1 MRVKPK
7 PLPVETSLPE
17 LQQALAS
24 RGMALLQ
31 APPGAGKTTRVP
43 PALLE
48 SPWCT
53 GRILLLEPR
62 RLAAR
67 AAARRMA
74 AERGERPGETVGL
87 TTRLD
92 RLTGPQTR
100 IEVITEGILTRRLQR
115 DPSLEGVSAVIFD
128 EFHERSLQADLGLA
142 LCLQARELLHPEL
155 RLLVMS
161 ATLDATGVARLMGDA
176 PVITS
181 EGRSYTV
188 DIHYRGPAPEPR
200 APAPAVTAAVT
211 DALAHHP
218 GDLLVFLPGRR
229 EIEQVARA
237 LEGRTGA
244 GTRIRPLYGQLPPE
258 AQDAAITPAPEGER
272 KVVLATDI
280 AETSLTIEGI
290 RVVVDSGLARR
301 PVFDPRTGLT
311 RLATVRIS
319 QASAEQRRGRAGRL
333 GPGVCIR
340 LWNEEATSRM
350 RPHTPPEILEAD
362 LAPLALTL
370 ACWGAEA
377 DELAWL
383 DAPPAAPLDQGR
395 ELLQG
400 LGALDETFKVT
411 DHGRALDALGTHPR
425 LGHMLLGARDRGLGH
440 TACLLAA
447 LQEERDPLPRDAGS
461 DLRLR
466 LQALT
471 TPRGGHGGALKRIR
485 TQAGRWMKQL
495 DIRSNEPVEAQAAGL
510 LLALAYPDRIAL
522 RRPGGEA
529 RFLLSGG
536 RGARLLEGDD
546 LSASDCL
553 VAAVLDGAGRD
564 AVIRLAAP
572 LERADLEARLPELIS
587 EREQVSWDEGQGAA
601 VARKER
607 RLGALVLDSR
617 PMDTVPP
624 QAMTALLLQ
633 AIRERGLSCLPWT
646 AENERLRE
654 RMAFMHRL
662 AVAGGESAAWP
673 EVSDAALLDTLEDWL
688 GPWLT
693 GMSRLSHLRRL
704 DLSAALL
711 GLLDWPRQQRLNSL
725 APERFTVPSG
735 SGIRIDYS
743 DPEAPVLAVRI
754 QEVFGLTRTPMIGGD
769 KVPLTLHL
777 LSPAQRPVQ
786 VTRDLAGFWARTYG
800 EVKKDLKGRYPKHYW
815 PDDPMQAVAVRGVKR
830 SGK

>member
-7 PLPVETSLPE
+7 PLPVETSLPA
-17 LQQALAS
+17 LQQALAD

-48 SPWCT
+48 APWCT

-92 RLTGPQTR
+92 RLIGPHTR
-100 IEVITEGILTRRLQR
+100 IEVITEGVLTRRLQR

-161 ATLDATGVARLMGDA
+161 ATLDTAGVARLMGDA

-181 EGRSYTV
+181 EGRSYPV

-200 APAPAVTAAVT
+200 APAPAVTAAVAE
-211 DALAHHP
+211 ALAQHP

-229 EIEQVARA
+229 EIEQVAQA
-237 LEGRTGA
+237 LEGRTDA
-244 GTRIRPLYGQLPPE
+244 GTQIRPLFGQLSPE
-258 AQDAAITPAPEGER
+258 AQDAAITPAPEGQR

-340 LWNEEATSRM
+340 LWIEEATSRM
-350 RPHTPPEILEAD
+350 SPHTPPEILEAD

-377 DELAWL
+377 GELAWL
-383 DAPPAAPLDQGR
+383 DAPPAAPLAQGR

-447 LQEERDPLPRDAGS
+447 LLEERDPLPRDAGS

-466 LQALT
+466 LRALST
-471 TPRGGHGGALKRIR
+471 AQGGHGGALKRIR
-485 TQAGRWMKQL
+485 TQAGRWMGQL
-495 DIRSNEPVEAQAAGL
+495 DVRSNEPVEAQAAGL

-536 RGARLLEGDD
+536 RGARLVEGDD

-587 EREQVSWDEGQGAA
+587 EREQVSWDQAQGAA
-601 VARKER
+601 VARRER

-646 AENERLRE
+646 AENQRLQE
-654 RMAFMHRL
+654 RMAFMQRL
-662 AVAGGESAAWP
+662 AVAGGESTEWP
-673 EVSDAALLDTLEDWL
+673 EVSDASPAGRPGRLARPLADRHEPPQPPASSGSVRRPA
-688 GPWLT
+688 GPA
-693 GMSRLSHLRRL
+693 G
-704 DLSAALL
+704 
-711 GLLDWPRQQRLNSL
+711 L
-725 APERFTVPSG
+725 APAAASQQPGPGTIHR
-735 SGIRIDYS
+735 
-743 DPEAPVLAVRI
+743 
-754 QEVFGLTRTPMIGGD
+754 
-769 KVPLTLHL
+769 
-777 LSPAQRPVQ
+777 AQRIGHPHRLQ
-786 VTRDLAGFWARTYG
+786 R
-800 EVKKDLKGRYPKHYW
+800 P
-815 PDDPMQAVAVRGVKR
+815 
-830 SGK
+830 